1 MKFTSSLLV
10 LVCINFADAQEGK
23 VRLFILSGQSNM
35 AGLRPETSFT
45 PAIKAAFPKDENI
58 FVKSAQGGAPIRQW
72 VKNWKA
78 PEHAKVKSNPGVQG
92 KLYGDMM
99 SAVKKAVGDKKV
111 DSVVFVWMQG
121 ERDAREYLHTVYE
134 ESLRALLGQ
143 LQTDLGRKDIAVVIG
158 RLSDCAKN
166 QGWTAIRV
174 AQVSFAEKTPMA
186 AWVDTDDLNGETNAL
201 HYTPEG
207 YNELGKRF
215 AAKAVELINK
225 AGR

>member
-1 MKFTSSLLV
+1 MRFAFSLLILAGLNAV
-10 LVCINFADAQEGK
+10 DAQESK

-35 AGLRPETSFT
+35 AGLKPETSFT
-45 PAIKAAFPKDENI
+45 PAIKAAFPKDDNI
-58 FVKSAQGGAPIRQW
+58 IVKSAQGGAPIRQW

-78 PEHAKVKSNPGVQG
+78 PENAKVKSNPSVQG
-92 KLYGDMM
+92 RLYIEMM

-134 ESLRALLGQ
+134 ESLGALLGQ
-143 LQTDLGRKDIAVVIG
+143 LQADLGRKDIAVVIG

-166 QGWTAIRV
+166 EGWTAIRA
-174 AQVSFAEKTPMA
+174 AQVTFAKKTPMT

-201 HYTPEG
+201 HYTKDG

-215 AAKAVELINK
+215 AAKAVELLNK
-225 AGR
+225 AGK